1 MTKIYECNICYEN
14 KRSVVRCFHKCSAV
28 VCVSCFK
35 KLIELNQANEVSYVC
50 PICREPSIRHQN
62 KKFTMYCNKA
72 PSLLKKIVSL
82 LENHI
87 KLEKEQQVGESWTQY
102 QAQIMDN
109 EGDDD
114 DLESFNASF
123 NPTTNQLFRMIDE
136 NMLPLHLQDLFTPRP
151 RIERS
156 NSL

>member
-1 MTKIYECNICYEN
+1 MYECNICYEN
-14 KRSVVRCFHKCSAV
+14 KRSVVRCFHKCSAI
-28 VCVSCFK
+28 VCRCCFK

-72 PSLLKKIVSL
+72 PDILKKIVSL

-87 KLEKEQQVGESWTQY
+87 KLQKEQQVGESWTNF
-102 QAQIMDN
+102 QAQIMDQDT
-109 EGDDD
+109 DDD
-114 DLESFNASF
+114 IADFQPSF
-123 NPTTNQLFRMIDE
+123 NPTTSQLFRMIDE
-136 NMLPLHLQDLFTPRP
+136 ELLPVHLRDLFTPRP
-151 RIERS
+151 RIQRT

>member
-1 MTKIYECNICYEN
+1 MYECNICYEN

-28 VCVSCFK
+28 VCRCCFK
-35 KLIELNQANEVSYVC
+35 KLIELNEANEVSYVC

-72 PSLLKKIVSL
+72 PDILKKIVSL

-87 KLEKEQQVGESWTQY
+87 KLQKEQQVGESWTNF
-102 QAQIMDN
+102 QAQIMDQDT
-109 EGDDD
+109 DDD
-114 DLESFNASF
+114 IADFQPSF
-123 NPTTNQLFRMIDE
+123 NPTTSQLFRMIDE
-136 NMLPLHLQDLFTPRP
+136 ELLPVHLRDLFSPRP

>member
-1 MTKIYECNICYEN
+1 MYECNICYEN
-14 KRSVVRCFHKCSAV
+14 KRSVVRCFHKCSAI
-28 VCVSCFK
+28 VCRCCFK

-72 PSLLKKIVSL
+72 PDILKKIVSL

-87 KLEKEQQVGESWTQY
+87 KLQKEQQVGESWTNF
-102 QAQIMDN
+102 QAQIMDQDT
-109 EGDDD
+109 DDD
-114 DLESFNASF
+114 IADFQPSF
-123 NPTTNQLFRMIDE
+123 NPTTSQLFRMIDE
-136 NMLPLHLQDLFTPRP
+136 DLLPVHLRDLFSPRP

>member
-28 VCVSCFK
+28 VCRCCFK
-35 KLIELNQANEVSYVC
+35 KLIELNEANEVSYSC

-72 PSLLKKIVSL
+72 PDILKKIVSL

-87 KLEKEQQVGESWTQY
+87 KLEKEHTIGTAWTQY
-102 QAQIMDN
+102 QAEVI
-109 EGDDD
+109 EDDD
-114 DLESFNASF
+114 DLTPFEPSS
-123 NPTTNQLFRMIDE
+123 NPTTSQLFRMIDE
-136 NMLPLHLQDLFTPRP
+136 DLLPVHLQDLFTPRP
-151 RIERS
+151 RIERT

>member
-28 VCVSCFK
+28 VCVGCFK

-50 PICREPSIRHQN
+50 PICREESIRHQN

-87 KLEKEQQVGESWTQY
+87 KLEKEQQVGESWTNF
-102 QAQIMDN
+102 QAQIMDQDT
-109 EGDDD
+109 DDD
-114 DLESFNASF
+114 IADFQPSF

-136 NMLPLHLQDLFTPRP
+136 NMLPLHLRDLFSP
-151 RIERS
+151 RIRLERS
-156 NSL
+156 VSL